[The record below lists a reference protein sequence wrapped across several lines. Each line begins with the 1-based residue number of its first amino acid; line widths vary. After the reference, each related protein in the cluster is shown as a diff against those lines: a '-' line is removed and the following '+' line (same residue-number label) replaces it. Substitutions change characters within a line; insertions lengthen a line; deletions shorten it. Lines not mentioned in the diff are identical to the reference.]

1 MIGQSITVLDE
12 QIPRLFGQLVGDGG
26 TSALSFAR
34 MLNMLPVGLI
44 AQAAGVASF
53 PFLARLAARG
63 ETTELAD
70 TTLKAAR
77 TAAVIGVG
85 ASAALIA
92 LAEPLVRLVYQW
104 GAFTGDDSR
113 LVSGLLLPFSLSIP
127 AWAIH
132 QVIGRWFYANQLMW
146 TPVAIGT
153 ATTVAAIPLTLVAT
167 DRWGLTGV
175 AGASTVVIWLYTIA
189 LTGAWVTA
197 TNRRLGLD
205 LLQSVVRSLP
215 GGAAAA
221 LAGLWVVR
229 SIGGDAP
236 LTVVPS
242 LIGGAV
248 VVIGVF
254 FLIGRVL
261 RMPELG
267 RSRSA

>member
-1 MIGQSITVLDE
+1 
-12 QIPRLFGQLVGDGG
+12 
-26 TSALSFAR
+26 
-34 MLNMLPVGLI
+34 
-44 AQAAGVASF
+44 
-53 PFLARLAARG
+53 
-63 ETTELAD
+63 
-70 TTLKAAR
+70 
-77 TAAVIGVG
+77 
-85 ASAALIA
+85 
-92 LAEPLVRLVYQW
+92 
-104 GAFTGDDSR
+104 
-113 LVSGLLLPFSLSIP
+113 
-127 AWAIH
+127 
-132 QVIGRWFYANQLMW
+132 
-146 TPVAIGT
+146 
-153 ATTVAAIPLTLVAT
+153 VAAIPLTLVAT

-189 LTGAWVTA
+189 LTGAWVNA

-205 LLQSVVRSLP
+205 LVQSVLRSLP

-221 LAGLWVVR
+221 LAGLWVAR